1 MKKLVL
7 DSIDDLKDQF
17 ADYEEEL
24 VGLLK
29 NVLEKDSNVLVME
42 SYLTNKVILTKVSAD
57 KGVNFFYVTKSTAD
71 PKKNELNLT

>member
-29 NVLEKDSNVLVME
+29 NVLERDSNVLVME
-42 SYLTNKVILTKVSAD
+42 SYLANKTILTKVSD
-57 KGVNFFYVTKSTAD
+57 KGINFFYVTKSTAD
-71 PKKNELNLT
+71 PKKNELTLT